1 MHGPWNLQDHFVIK
15 MYCFTCCRGTKRST
29 FCNFCPLIVMARQL
43 CAVRGIDLTNHF
55 GLIVWYNQ
63 TAVGSCCCKKVCR
76 TLHFILWDSTKSA
89 GIRKKMHIISISILV
104 LVCSLLKLKK
114 LLSTYLY
121 QRWVCNQQFTIERQL
136 WYCERACKNQGFGPG
151 HIFQA

>member
-1 MHGPWNLQDHFVIK
+1 MHGPWNLQDHFVIN
-15 MYCFTCCRGTKRST
+15 MYCFTWCRGTKRST

-89 GIRKKMHIISISILV
+89 GIRKKNAYYLNFYFSSCRQSPQIEEITIYL
-104 LVCSLLKLKK
+104 SLSEVGMQ
-114 LLSTYLY
+114 STIYY
-121 QRWVCNQQFTIERQL
+121 WKTTMAGIV
-136 WYCERACKNQGFGPG
+136 ACKNQGFGPG